1 MRKNLAPFALL
12 FVLLTNFAF
21 SQGIVTGS
29 VSGTVQDQQGAAIPH
44 AAVTAVQ
51 AGTNAEF
58 KTESDAQ
65 GYFSLKALPTGSYKL
80 SVESQ
85 NFAKLQVSNVAV
97 NSGTNTAL
105 GAQVMKIG
113 ASNEVVNV
121 EATAPLIE
129 ATTSQIGATFE

>member
-65 GYFSLKALPTGSYKL
+65 GYEEIPENNATDQFVSDFGTL
-80 SVESQ
+80 SC
-85 NFAKLQVSNVAV
+85 
-97 NSGTNTAL
+97 
-105 GAQVMKIG
+105 AQ
-113 ASNEVVNV
+113 
-121 EATAPLIE
+121 
-129 ATTSQIGATFE
+129 